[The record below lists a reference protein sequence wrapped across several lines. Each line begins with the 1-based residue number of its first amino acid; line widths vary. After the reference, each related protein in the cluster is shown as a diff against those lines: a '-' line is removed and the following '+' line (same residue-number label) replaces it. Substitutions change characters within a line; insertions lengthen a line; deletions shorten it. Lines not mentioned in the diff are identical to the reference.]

1 MSQPLPPEKE
11 APLSPWYQHGG
22 RKILFVTGTRADY
35 GKLEPLA
42 IAVREAGFRVG
53 FFITGMHMMARYGET
68 KLEVKRFAGA
78 EFFEFVNQRAGD
90 ALDFILAKTVMGF
103 SDFVHEHRPDLVVV
117 HGDRV
122 EAMAAAIVCAMK
134 YIPSAHVEGG
144 EVSGTI
150 DESIRHCNTKLC
162 SAHFVSCEAA
172 RARVLALGEA
182 PESVFNIGSPELDAH
197 ARASGVTLAEVRQR
211 YDIGFGEFG
220 IVVFHPVTS
229 EADSM
234 REQARALFG
243 ALRDS
248 GRCFV
253 VIAPNNDPGT
263 EEIFHVIEQL
273 PRERFRL
280 IPSMRFAYFSEL
292 MRHAAVMV
300 GNSSAGVREAPFLG
314 LPSLDVGTRQN
325 RRASAPSITA
335 AAAADTEAV
344 AAFLRTQWGRRHP
357 RDATFGQGDAA
368 QRFAQVLGQEA
379 FWARGLQKVFGGEG
393 GGAADAAVAVGHD
406 QLSDQTG
413 VHDAG

>member
-162 SAHFVSCEAA
+162 STHFVSCEAA
-172 RARVLALGEA
+172 RERVLALGEA
-182 PESVFNIGSPELDAH
+182 PGSVHNIGSPELDAH
-197 ARASGVTLAEVRQR
+197 ARPSGVSLAEVRRR
-211 YDIGFGEFG
+211 YDIGFDEFG

-229 EADSM
+229 EADTM
-234 REQARALFG
+234 GPQAQALFG

-253 VIAPNNDPGT
+253 VIAPNNDPGN
-263 EEIFHVIEQL
+263 EAIFSVIEAL

-325 RRASAPSITA
+325 QRASAPSITA
-335 AAAADTEAV
+335 ASAFDTGAV
-344 AAFLRTQWGRRHP
+344 ARFLREQWGRRHP
-357 RDATFGQGDAA
+357 RDATFGSGDAA
-368 QRFAQVLGQEA
+368 QRFAQVLGQES
-379 FWARGLQKVFGGEG
+379 FWSRGLQKVFGGEG
-393 GGAADAAVAVGHD
+393 GAPLPAR
-406 QLSDQTG
+406 
-413 VHDAG
+413 